1 MNKTKNWLAQ
11 IEHNMIELSKISI
24 SVFNGIGGVILV
36 CLPRLREILDVNSV
50 LVKSKIIKLVF
61 AAFLLS
67 IQYKE
72 VRPMPGWL
80 SFMIM
85 CMS

>member
-1 MNKTKNWLAQ
+1 M
-11 IEHNMIELSKISI
+11 
-24 SVFNGIGGVILV
+24 G
-36 CLPRLREILDVNSV
+36 VNSG
-50 LVKSKIIKLVF
+50 LVKPKIMKLVF

-72 VRPMPGWL
+72 IRPMTGWL

>member
-1 MNKTKNWLAQ
+1 MLASVVVDSGC
-11 IEHNMIELSKISI
+11 ELRSGQAK
-24 SVFNGIGGVILV
+24 
-36 CLPRLREILDVNSV
+36 
-50 LVKSKIIKLVF
+50 KIKLVF
-61 AAFLLS
+61 AAILLN

-72 VRPMPGWL
+72 VRPMTGWL